1 LPNDFP
7 KAFPNLPTSLWRK
20 YKHSEERE
28 QEHVSVQL
36 NHGKLY
42 EQTICNNFNGS
53 DVEEIEPFPTV
64 HCRKIGGAQTD

>member
-1 LPNDFP
+1 M
-7 KAFPNLPTSLWRK
+7 
-20 YKHSEERE
+20 
-28 QEHVSVQL
+28 QL

-42 EQTICNNFNGS
+42 EQTICNNLNGS